1 MIQYTELRLY
11 KSFVY
16 RRSQSLLS
24 TLVTVSAS
32 LIIEFLTL
40 PTFAI
45 LLPQICLLYYADP
58 WSSVFTSFTFPLIL
72 NV

>member
-11 KSFVY
+11 KAFLY

-45 LLPQICLLYYADP
+45 LLPQTFLYHALQCLHLLH
-58 WSSVFTSFTFPLIL
+58 SH
-72 NV
+72 